1 MNRHEDQR
9 LQWLLFLAMAL
20 ALFGLVT
27 GLLIAASAHNSEDE
41 ITQGPAPPNTETRVF
56 TVSVDG
62 KPAGEYHMRITRQG
76 DGGFTMSGQ
85 ARIRVRFLLYTY
97 QYSYTGTEVY
107 DGGRL
112 SRLTSTTNDDG
123 KHFEVT
129 AAAQGDGLHVTANG
143 QERVASAD
151 VWTTSYWRLPP
162 GASGGRAVHL
172 LDADTGKRF
181 AGRLTHLEETRLD
194 LAGQRRPCAHYRVTG
209 PPAPVDLWYD
219 GQQRLLRQEYL
230 EDGHRTVLELKRLQY
245 ARPAPPLTSRRR
257 SGPGRGAAAPA
268 PRAPGA
274 G

>member
-1 MNRHEDQR
+1 MNRHDDQR
-9 LQWLLFLAMAL
+9 LQWVLFLAMAL

-27 GLLIAASAHNSEDE
+27 GLLVAASSHDFEDE

-56 TVSVDG
+56 TVAVDG

-76 DGGFTMSGQ
+76 DGFTMSGQ
-85 ARIRVRFLLYTY
+85 ARIRVRVLLYTY
-97 QYSYTGTEVY
+97 KYAYTGTEVY
-107 DGGRL
+107 HGGRL
-112 SRLTSTTNDDG
+112 ARLTSTTNDDG
-123 KHFEVT
+123 MRFEVT
-129 AAAQGDGLHVTANG
+129 AAAQGDGLHVTVNG
-143 QERVASAD
+143 RERVAPAD
-151 VWTTSYWRLPP
+151 VWPTSYWRLPP
-162 GASGGRAVHL
+162 GGSGGRAVHL
-172 LDADTGKRF
+172 LDADTGKGF
-181 AGRLTHLEETRLD
+181 AGRLAHLEETRLD

-230 EDGHRTVLELKRLQY
+230 EDGHRTVLELKRLEN
-245 ARPAPPLTSRRR
+245 APPLTSRRR